1 MDLFL
6 FYDTIFVVTSCRI
19 TIEHLLRRTTF
30 IVLNAIEH
38 FSGGEITVKCNT
50 ISKKQESKNK
60 NQKAIDKIQ
69 ETRNKK
75 QETRSEKQ
83 DSGMKNRAYIYFFQK
98 KIHEIKKIME

>member
-50 ISKKQESKNK
+50 KK
-60 NQKAIDKIQ
+60 Q
-69 ETRNKK
+69 ETRNKN
-75 QETRSEKQ
+75 QESRV
-83 DSGMKNRAYIYFFQK
+83 R
-98 KIHEIKKIME
+98 